1 MSIKQAVDHWE
12 ADFRIFPLHE
22 IKADGSCG
30 CGDAECKAA
39 GKHPKVSRWQ
49 NVPNWSEEQFNN
61 MLDYTIETGYG
72 IICDNHIVLD
82 VDKRNGGFE
91 SLGKLNKDL
100 GMDFEKESE
109 FVVATGGGGLHIFF
123 KAPEGVALISHH
135 KKYVGIDFKSGS
147 GSYLVGCGSLHGS
160 GAYYEKKKGFPQDI
174 SEAPA
179 CLIELLKKPERVRAR
194 VTDKEFIDI
203 SESEIVELLSFIS
216 PDLAYDDWIS
226 IGMGLHDATHG
237 SGFHLWDDW
246 SSKGT
251 NYDGDK
257 MDIHWQSFGKCSNP
271 ITIGSVIHH
280 AKEGG
285 WTQPI
290 DLSLPDLEEQETDGL
305 PFAIDSVD
313 LLRPVGFVGEVT
325 QWINSQCRYPREK
338 LAVMSALNLVGNIG
352 AMRYEDDY
360 NGIEANTIFF
370 GVAASGSGKDAIL
383 KATSQLFRETGLAAA
398 IHGGIK
404 SEQEIVRNLV
414 RHQAAYYMI
423 DELGIQLK
431 KIMNAGKSGAS
442 YLEAAIGTIMSV
454 YTKSDDAFLISGDV
468 KDSIRT
474 ELIKEAA
481 QCQKKIHENEDEH
494 GHYAKRF
501 KHLNDRVIPSID
513 NGLERPYL
521 SVIGY
526 TTPSTFDSLM
536 GQDMAENGFMSRAI
550 IVREHETNPK
560 RKRGFKKAPI
570 DRKITATLKT
580 IYCGGIGCEMDRVEW
595 NGDRLTVQ
603 TTKEAADMLEGVAD
617 WFEEDGDRHKAKTGL
632 EAISRRGYELVAKIS
647 HILAIPS
654 RLREPEHVRWAFAY
668 VKDNY
673 ENKVRL
679 AQTNILSES
688 NDIQDAT
695 TVLIN
700 RILDICGDDEGEP
713 ISVIKQRCGKKY
725 SPTDITDTVQEMI
738 NRKLIE
744 CVESTGK
751 RGRKRER
758 YRKI

>member
-1 MSIKQAVDHWE
+1 MSIKEAIDHYE
-12 ADFRIFPLHE
+12 AGFRIFPLHQFNQ
-22 IKADGSCG
+22 DGTCG
-30 CGDAECKAA
+30 CGIDDCPTA
-39 GKHPKVSRWQ
+39 GKHPKIGRWQ
-49 NVPNWSEEQFNN
+49 NVPHWSEEQFNN
-61 MLDYTIETGYG
+61 MYEYSIEQGYG

-91 SLGKLNKDL
+91 SLAKLNKDL
-100 GMDFEKESE
+100 KMDFEKESE
-109 FVVATGGGGLHIFF
+109 FVVTTGGGGLHVFF
-123 KAPEGVALISHH
+123 KAPEGVALVSHH

-147 GSYLVGCGSLHGS
+147 GSYLVGCGSLHKS
-160 GAYYEKKKGFPQDI
+160 GAFYDRKKGFPQDI
-174 SEAPA
+174 GDAPHS
-179 CLIELLKKPERVRAR
+179 LIELLKKPERVRAR

-203 SESEIVELLSFIS
+203 SEQEIIDLLSFIN
-216 PDLAYDDWIS
+216 PDCAYDDWIS
-226 IGMGLHDATHG
+226 IGMGLHEATGG

-246 SSKGT
+246 SAKGS
-251 NYDGDK
+251 NYQTET
-257 MDIHWQSFGKCSNP
+257 MDSHWQSFGKCSNP

-280 AKEGG
+280 ARAGG
-285 WTQPI
+285 WKQPI
-290 DLSLPDLEEQETDGL
+290 DLNLPDMEEHETDGL

-313 LLRPVGFVGEVT
+313 LLRPIGFVGDVT
-325 QWINSQCRYPREK
+325 NWINSQCRHPREK
-338 LAVMSALNLVGNIG
+338 LAVMSALNVVGNIG

-370 GVAASGSGKDAIL
+370 GVAASGSGKDAVL
-383 KATSQLFRETGLAAA
+383 KATSQLFRETGLAPA

-414 RHQAAYYMI
+414 RNQAAYYMI

-454 YTKSDDAFLISGDV
+454 YTKADDAFLISGDV
-468 KDSIRT
+468 KDDIRNS
-474 ELIKEAA
+474 LIKEAA

-494 GHYAKRF
+494 GHYARRL
-501 KHLNDRVIPSID
+501 KHLSDRAIPSVD

-521 SVIGY
+521 SVMGY

-536 GQDMAENGFMSRAI
+536 GQDMAENGFMSRAF

-560 RKRGFKKAPI
+560 RKKGFKKAPL
-570 DRKITATLKT
+570 DRMITATLKT
-580 IYCGGIGCEMDRVEW
+580 IYCGGVGCEMDRVEW
-595 NGDRLTVQ
+595 SGDRLIVQ
-603 TTKEAADMLEGVAD
+603 TTKEAADMLESVAD
-617 WFEEDGDRHKAKTGL
+617 WFEDDGDRHKARTGL
-632 EAISRRGYELVAKIS
+632 EALSRRGYEQVAKIS

-654 RLREPEHVRWAFAY
+654 RIRDHEHVRWAFAY
-668 VKDNY
+668 VKNNY
-673 ENKVRL
+673 EDKVRL

-688 NDIQDAT
+688 NDIKDAT
-695 TVLIN
+695 TVLMN
-700 RILDICGDDEGEP
+700 RILDICGGDDGEP

-725 SPTDITDTVQEMI
+725 SPTDIADTVQEMI
-738 NRKLIE
+738 NRKLMECIE
-744 CVESTGK
+744 SQSK